1 MSSFLENEPDLFSE
15 SLINENI
22 QSGYSLDFFQILNW
36 GVFDRSIYTLSAS
49 NKSALLTGQN
59 GSGKTT
65 LVDAIV
71 TLLVPQQMRFYNQ
84 SSGSTKK
91 KDRSEESYVRG
102 AYGSRQAEDN
112 ISGKTQYLR
121 GTDTISILNGVFY
134 NRELQSYVSLL
145 QVRYFS
151 GDELQKIFAV
161 TRQRLSVESIYE
173 ALSVN
178 GLAIDR
184 NGKWK
189 KIITNSFGTMFFGDN
204 FKKYSETYSQIFGF
218 RSDKALK
225 LFSQIVGLKVLG
237 NLTEFIRQNMLEET
251 QTEEEFQKL
260 SDNYTKLIQCD
271 NEIQKTKVQIEL
283 LEKVVDAGHRLNK
296 NIKEKTETENFQQ
309 TLPAWKAR
317 NAISL
322 LEKDEKR
329 LEKIIGEENTKITL
343 NKKKIDDCQSEIE
356 ILNANLLNND
366 TARQIQQLDGD
377 IKNLTEEK
385 NRTENNFKN
394 YEERAGLCGLEIP
407 RTENQFN
414 KNKEKLS
421 VLQKGFEQQKKQKE
435 NEKFDVQTLINE
447 SRADKEKIE
456 KELKSLGE
464 RNSNIPL
471 ENIEIRKN
479 IAKAVK
485 CGENEIP
492 FAGELIQVKKDEED
506 WNFAIEKLLHN
517 FALTV
522 LVPENLYKKVT
533 EYARKNNVGGRLVYL
548 RTQEEIV
555 LSESSVKSNYVPGKI
570 EIKNNHPL
578 AQWLKNHIERNF
590 SYLCTDNIEEIAK
603 NDRVLTSSALIKNGL
618 RHEKD
623 DRKKIREN
631 FIQVLGWD
639 NSQKRRTLSAKLDE
653 LLKTLEVQTEKLSLI
668 EENLKKTENQI
679 YFCERLQEI
688 SLWEHIDF
696 ESLAKKIDS
705 LSAERNRLASSKDIK
720 EVQQKLDSKKD
731 EKFQLDNQRDELNKS
746 LGRHQDSHEKIVSE
760 KKQNEKIWALYSKDS
775 KMLEKTDAQIEK
787 LNLKFNIKEDFAESG
802 ELNEKSREISEIL
815 KENLKKLQNQ
825 NEELNAKLVNS
836 MSAVKNPKKE
846 YKEKFGDWSAEF
858 SDFDISSAYFNDY
871 ENRYNHLSQDDLPKY
886 QSQFHK
892 YLHDTI
898 NEDIIDFK
906 EHIENSRQQIQLA
919 IENLNSN
926 LRSITY
932 QQNPDTYLQLVAN
945 PSGDQRIREFRNR
958 LKNAI
963 PDQIKLKSNLESERS
978 EYEEKIFNQIRS
990 FLNSLQANQNVREFV
1005 LDIRN
1010 WFNFAATEN
1019 YSENDVE
1026 KQFYN
1031 DSASLSGGEKAK
1043 LTYTILAS
1051 AIAYQFALDKKD
1063 SGSFRFVIIDEA
1075 FSKSDAANS
1084 EYAMKLFKQLDLQV
1098 MVVTPLDKI
1107 NIVEDYISSIHMTE
1121 NKNTDDSRL
1130 ISMTI
1135 EKYKEQSEKTEE
1147 KTSKGEN

>member
-1 MSSFLENEPDLFSE
+1 MNDFSEQNLDLFSQ
-15 SLINENI
+15 SLIDENI

-36 GVFDRSIYTLSAS
+36 GVFDKTVYTLSAS
-49 NKSALLTGQN
+49 NKSTLLTGQN

-102 AYGSRQAEDN
+102 AYGSKQAEDN
-112 ISGKTQYLR
+112 VSGKTQYLR
-121 GTDTISILNGVFY
+121 ETDTISILNGVFY
-134 NRELQSYVSLL
+134 NRALQSYVSLL

-151 GDELQKIFAV
+151 GEELQKIFAV
-161 TRQRLSVESIYE
+161 TRQRLSVETIYE
-173 ALSVN
+173 TLSLN
-178 GLAIDR
+178 GLSIDR

-189 KIITNSFGTMFFGDN
+189 KIITSSFGTMFFGDN
-204 FKKYSETYSQIFGF
+204 FRKYSETYSQIFGF

-260 SDNYTKLIQCD
+260 QDNYTKLIQCD

-296 NIKEKTETENFQQ
+296 NLEEKTENEEFQQ
-309 TLPAWKAR
+309 TLPAWEAQ
-317 NAISL
+317 NAIHL
-322 LEKDEKR
+322 LEKEEKS
-329 LEKIIGEENTKITL
+329 LERTIDEENKKIEF
-343 NKKKIDDCQSEIE
+343 NKKKIDDCQSEID

-366 TARQIQQLDGD
+366 TARQILQIEND
-377 IKNLTEEK
+377 IKNLNEEK
-385 NRTENNFKN
+385 KRTENAFEN
-394 YEERAGLCGLEIP
+394 YSVKTKICGLEIP
-407 RTENQFN
+407 HNENQFN
-414 KNKEKLS
+414 KNKEKL
-421 VLQKGFEQQKKQKE
+421 VALQNEFEQQKSDCENQKF
-435 NEKFDVQTLINE
+435 NVQTSINE
-447 SRADKEKIE
+447 SKENNAKIE
-456 KELKSLGE
+456 NELKSLGE

-485 CGENEIP
+485 CDEGEIP
-492 FAGELIQVKKDEED
+492 FAGELIQVKKGEED

-533 EYARKNNVGGRLVYL
+533 EYVRKNNVGGRLVYL
-548 RTQEEIV
+548 RTQDEIMPFEG
-555 LSESSVKSNYVPGKI
+555 ESDSAHLPGKI
-570 EIKNNHPL
+570 EIKQNHEL
-578 AQWLKNHIERNF
+578 AFWLKNHIAHNF
-590 SYLCTDNIEEIAK
+590 DYFCTDNIEEIAK
-603 NDRVLTSSALIKNGL
+603 TDRALTSSGLIKNGL

-623 DRKKIREN
+623 DRKKFREN

-639 NSQKRRTLSAKLDE
+639 NSQKRRLLSSRLDE
-653 LLKTLEVQTEKLSLI
+653 VAQKIETQSKKLNEIEK
-668 EENLKKTENQI
+668 NLKNVDQQI
-679 YFCERLQEI
+679 HSCDLLLEI
-688 SLWEHIDF
+688 SLWEQIDF
-696 ESLAKKIDS
+696 DSLAKKIDS
-705 LSAERNRLASSKDIK
+705 LTAEKNKLASSKDIK
-720 EVQQKLDSKKD
+720 ELQQKLDSKKC
-731 EKFQLDNQRDELNKS
+731 EKAELDNLRDELNKS
-746 LGRHQDSHEKIVSE
+746 LGRHQDSYEKLVSE
-760 KKQNEKIWALYSKDS
+760 KKGSEATWAAYSKD
-775 KMLEKTDAQIEK
+775 LETLKKTNEQIKK
-787 LNLKFNIKEDFAESG
+787 LNLKFNIREDFAFLG
-802 ELNEKSREISEIL
+802 KLKEKYSEISLIL
-815 KENLKKLQNQ
+815 SENQKKLQKQ
-825 NEELNAKLVNS
+825 NEELQKKLVKN
-836 MSAVKNPKKE
+836 MSAVKNPEKE

-858 SDFDISSAYFNDY
+858 SDFEISIDYFEDY
-871 ENRYNHLSQDDLPKY
+871 ENRYEHLAQDDLPKY
-886 QSQFHK
+886 QNQFHK

-906 EHIENSRQQIQLA
+906 EHIENSRQKIQHA
-919 IENLNSN
+919 IENLNKN
-926 LRSITY
+926 LRAITY

-963 PDQIKLKSNLESERS
+963 PDQMIMLQSNFESEMS
-978 EYEEKIFNQIRS
+978 DYEEKIFNQIRS
-990 FLNSLQANQNVREFV
+990 FLNSLQTNQSVREFV

-1019 YSENDVE
+1019 YSQNDE
-1026 KQFYN
+1026 QKQFYN

-1051 AIAYQFALDKKD
+1051 AIAYQFGLDKKD
-1063 SGSFRFVIIDEA
+1063 SSSFRFVIIDEA

-1135 EKYKEQSEKTEE
+1135 EKYKEQTQKPAQ
-1147 KTSKGEN
+1147 GEA